1 MQAIKTQAC
10 WLVNYISLF
19 GFSCSIGLFGLPIE
33 VKVFLLRDTVHF
45 VLNFIDEYNKFRIS
59 SKFLFD
65 EIALNV
71 YLSRFYNFVFDIWK
85 LNCLTFL
92 PNRYCTVC
100 ISYEYTKLKI
110 SFKFLFDPI
119 PSIDSLILCLI
130 DILKM
135 NWLKSKS
142 FRMVNRPNK

>member
-10 WLVNYISLF
+10 WLVYYISLF
-19 GFSCSIGLFGLPIE
+19 GFSCSIRLFGLPIE
-33 VKVFLLRDTVHF
+33 VKVFLLRDIVHF

-71 YLSRFYNFVFDIWK
+71 HLWRFYNFVFDIWK
-85 LNCLTFL
+85 LNCLTSL
-92 PNRYCTVC
+92 PNRCCTVC

-119 PSIDSLILCLI
+119 LSIDSLILCLI

>member
-10 WLVNYISLF
+10 LLVYYISLF

-33 VKVFLLRDTVHF
+33 VKDTVHF
-45 VLNFIDEYNKFRIS
+45 VLNFIDEYNKLRIS

-71 YLSRFYNFVFDIWK
+71 HLWRFYNFVFDIWK
-85 LNCLTFL
+85 LNCLTSL
-92 PNRYCTVC
+92 PNRCCTVC

>member
-10 WLVNYISLF
+10 WLVYYISWF
-19 GFSCSIGLFGLPIE
+19 GLSCSIGLLIE

-59 SKFLFD
+59 SNFLFD

-71 YLSRFYNFVFDIWK
+71 YPWRFYNFVFDIWK
-85 LNCLTFL
+85 LNCLTSL
-92 PNRYCTVC
+92 PNRCCTVC
-100 ISYEYTKLKI
+100 ISYEYTELKI

-119 PSIDSLILCLI
+119 PSIDSSIMSLI

>member
-10 WLVNYISLF
+10 LHVYYISLF

-45 VLNFIDEYNKFRIS
+45 IDEYNKFRIG

-71 YLSRFYNFVFDIWK
+71 CLWRFYNFVFDIWK
-85 LNCLTFL
+85 LICLTFL
-92 PNRYCTVC
+92 PNRCCTVC
-100 ISYEYTKLKI
+100 ISYEYTELKI

>member
-1 MQAIKTQAC
+1 MTCLLHFFIWIFMFNRTL
-10 WLVNYISLF
+10 WLTYRS
-19 GFSCSIGLFGLPIE
+19 
-33 VKVFLLRDTVHF
+33 KVFLLRDTVHF

>member
-1 MQAIKTQAC
+1 MTCLLHFFI
-10 WLVNYISLF
+10 WI
-19 GFSCSIGLFGLPIE
+19 SCSIGLFGLPLE

-71 YLSRFYNFVFDIWK
+71 YLWRFYNFVFDIWK
-85 LNCLTFL
+85 LNCLTSL
-92 PNRYCTVC
+92 PNRCCTVC

>member
-10 WLVNYISLF
+10 WLVYYISWF
-19 GFSCSIGLFGLPIE
+19 GFSCSIGLPIG

-71 YLSRFYNFVFDIWK
+71 YLRRFYNFVFDIWK
-85 LNCLTFL
+85 LNCLTSL
-92 PNRYCTVC
+92 PNRCCTVC

>member
-10 WLVNYISLF
+10 WLVYYISWF
-19 GFSCSIGLFGLPIE
+19 GLSCSIGLPIG

-59 SKFLFD
+59 SNFLFD

-85 LNCLTFL
+85 LNCLTSL
-92 PNRYCTVC
+92 PNRCCTVC

>member
-10 WLVNYISLF
+10 LHVYYISLF

-45 VLNFIDEYNKFRIS
+45 IDEYNKFRIG

-65 EIALNV
+65 EIALKV
-71 YLSRFYNFVFDIWK
+71 YLWRFYNFVFDIWK
-85 LNCLTFL
+85 LICLTFL
-92 PNRYCTVC
+92 PNRCCTVC
-100 ISYEYTKLKI
+100 ISYEYTELKI

>member
-1 MQAIKTQAC
+1 MFNRTL
-10 WLVNYISLF
+10 WLTYRSK
-19 GFSCSIGLFGLPIE
+19 SIPPKRYCTFCIE
-33 VKVFLLRDTVHF
+33 FHWW
-45 VLNFIDEYNKFRIS
+45 NNKFRIS

-71 YLSRFYNFVFDIWK
+71 YLWSFYNFVFDIWK